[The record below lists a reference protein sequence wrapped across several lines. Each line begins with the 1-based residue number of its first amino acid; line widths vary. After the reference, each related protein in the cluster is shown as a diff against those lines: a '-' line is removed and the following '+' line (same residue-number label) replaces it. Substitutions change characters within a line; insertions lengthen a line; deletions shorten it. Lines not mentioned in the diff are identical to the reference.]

1 MVKELFTL
9 IRRYPIQLEYIEA
22 HTSKEDIHSYGND
35 KADKLAN
42 NSIGLIKCDKKYLE
56 IPFKNKDEAKINF
69 LSFESDVSKAMSK
82 GVFKK
87 NTASRLV
94 SRLSKK
100 VKNLK

>member
-1 MVKELFTL
+1 M
-9 IRRYPIQLEYIEA
+9 
-22 HTSKEDIHSYGND
+22 
-35 KADKLAN
+35 AN
-42 NSIGLIKCDKKYLE
+42 IKSAKKRILQTRKKTEFNRIIKSRVRTKIKKIFSLIKTKS
-56 IPFKNKDEAKINF
+56 KDDAKLNF
-69 LSFESDVSKAMSK
+69 LSFESDISKAMSK

>member
-1 MVKELFTL
+1 M
-9 IRRYPIQLEYIEA
+9 
-22 HTSKEDIHSYGND
+22 
-35 KADKLAN
+35 AN
-42 NSIGLIKCDKKYLE
+42 IKSAKKRILQTQKKTEFNRFIKSRVRTKIKKIFGLIKSE
-56 IPFKNKDEAKINF
+56 NKDEAKINF

>member
-1 MVKELFTL
+1 M
-9 IRRYPIQLEYIEA
+9 
-22 HTSKEDIHSYGND
+22 
-35 KADKLAN
+35 AN
-42 NSIGLIKCDKKYLE
+42 IKSAKKRILQTRKKTEINRFIKSRVRTKIKKIFSLIKS
-56 IPFKNKDEAKINF
+56 KNKDEAKLNF

-100 VKNLK
+100 VKNLN

>member
-1 MVKELFTL
+1 M
-9 IRRYPIQLEYIEA
+9 
-22 HTSKEDIHSYGND
+22 
-35 KADKLAN
+35 AN
-42 NSIGLIKCDKKYLE
+42 IKSAKKRILQTRKKTEFNRFIKSRVRTKIKKIFSLIKT
-56 IPFKNKDEAKINF
+56 KNKDEAKLNF

-100 VKNLK
+100 VKNLN

>member
-1 MVKELFTL
+1 M
-9 IRRYPIQLEYIEA
+9 
-22 HTSKEDIHSYGND
+22 
-35 KADKLAN
+35 AN
-42 NSIGLIKCDKKYLE
+42 IKSAKKRILQTRKRTEFNRFIKSRVRTKIKKIFSLIKS
-56 IPFKNKDEAKINF
+56 KNKDEAKLNF

-100 VKNLK
+100 VKNLN

>member
-1 MVKELFTL
+1 M
-9 IRRYPIQLEYIEA
+9 
-22 HTSKEDIHSYGND
+22 
-35 KADKLAN
+35 AN
-42 NSIGLIKCDKKYLE
+42 IKSAKKRILQTRKKTEFNRFIKSRVRTKIKKIFSLIKS
-56 IPFKNKDEAKINF
+56 KNKDEAKINF
-69 LSFESDVSKAMSK
+69 LSFESDVSKATSK

>member
-1 MVKELFTL
+1 M
-9 IRRYPIQLEYIEA
+9 
-22 HTSKEDIHSYGND
+22 
-35 KADKLAN
+35 AN
-42 NSIGLIKCDKKYLE
+42 IKSAKKRILQTRKKTEFNRFIKSRVRTKIKKIFSLIKS
-56 IPFKNKDEAKINF
+56 KNKDEARLNF

-100 VKNLK
+100 VKNLN

>member
-1 MVKELFTL
+1 M
-9 IRRYPIQLEYIEA
+9 
-22 HTSKEDIHSYGND
+22 
-35 KADKLAN
+35 AN
-42 NSIGLIKCDKKYLE
+42 IKSAKKRILQTRKKNEFNRFIKSRVRTKIKKIFSLIKT
-56 IPFKNKDEAKINF
+56 KNKDEAKLNF

-100 VKNLK
+100 VKTLN

>member
-1 MVKELFTL
+1 M
-9 IRRYPIQLEYIEA
+9 
-22 HTSKEDIHSYGND
+22 
-35 KADKLAN
+35 AN
-42 NSIGLIKCDKKYLE
+42 TKSAKKRILQTRKKTEFNRFIKSRVRTKIKKIFSLIKSKS
-56 IPFKNKDEAKINF
+56 KDEAKLNF

-100 VKNLK
+100 VKNLN

>member
-1 MVKELFTL
+1 MLLWLILNRQKKEYFRQKKKTEFNRF
-9 IRRYPIQLEYIEA
+9 IKSRVRTKIKKIF
-22 HTSKEDIHSYGND
+22 S
-35 KADKLAN
+35 
-42 NSIGLIKCDKKYLE
+42 LIKL
-56 IPFKNKDEAKINF
+56 KNKDEAKSNF

-100 VKNLK
+100 VKNLN

>member
-1 MVKELFTL
+1 MANIKSAKKRILQTRKKTEFNRFVKSRVRTKIKKIFSL
-9 IRRYPIQLEYIEA
+9 IE
-22 HTSKEDIHSYGND
+22 SKNI
-35 KADKLAN
+35 
-42 NSIGLIKCDKKYLE
+42 
-56 IPFKNKDEAKINF
+56 DEAKVNF

>member
-1 MVKELFTL
+1 MANIKSAKKR
-9 IRRYPIQLEYIEA
+9 IIQTRKKTEFNRFIKSRVR
-22 HTSKEDIHSYGND
+22 TKIKKIFS
-35 KADKLAN
+35 
-42 NSIGLIKCDKKYLE
+42 LIKL
-56 IPFKNKDEAKINF
+56 KNKDEAKLNF

-100 VKNLK
+100 VKNLN

>member
-1 MVKELFTL
+1 M
-9 IRRYPIQLEYIEA
+9 
-22 HTSKEDIHSYGND
+22 
-35 KADKLAN
+35 AN
-42 NSIGLIKCDKKYLE
+42 IKSAKKRILQTKKKTEFNRFIKSRVRTKIKKIFSLIKSKS
-56 IPFKNKDEAKINF
+56 KDEAKLNF

>member
-1 MVKELFTL
+1 M
-9 IRRYPIQLEYIEA
+9 
-22 HTSKEDIHSYGND
+22 
-35 KADKLAN
+35 AN
-42 NSIGLIKCDKKYLE
+42 IKSAKKRILQTQKKTEFNRFIKSRVRTKIKKIFGLIKS
-56 IPFKNKDEAKINF
+56 KNKDEAKIKF

>member
-1 MVKELFTL
+1 M
-9 IRRYPIQLEYIEA
+9 
-22 HTSKEDIHSYGND
+22 
-35 KADKLAN
+35 AN
-42 NSIGLIKCDKKYLE
+42 IKSAKKRILQTQKKTEFNRFIKSRVRTKIKKIFGLIKS
-56 IPFKNKDEAKINF
+56 KNKDEAKINF

-100 VKNLK
+100 VKNLN

>member
-1 MVKELFTL
+1 MANIKSAKKRILQTRKKTEFNRFVKSRVRTKIKKIF
-9 IRRYPIQLEYIEA
+9 
-22 HTSKEDIHSYGND
+22 S
-35 KADKLAN
+35 
-42 NSIGLIKCDKKYLE
+42 LIKS
-56 IPFKNKDEAKINF
+56 KNKDEAKVKF

>member
-1 MVKELFTL
+1 M
-9 IRRYPIQLEYIEA
+9 
-22 HTSKEDIHSYGND
+22 
-35 KADKLAN
+35 AN
-42 NSIGLIKCDKKYLE
+42 IKSAKKRILQTRKKTEFNRFIKSRVRTKIKKIFSLIKSKS
-56 IPFKNKDEAKINF
+56 KDEVRLNF

-100 VKNLK
+100 VKNLN

>member
-1 MVKELFTL
+1 M
-9 IRRYPIQLEYIEA
+9 
-22 HTSKEDIHSYGND
+22 
-35 KADKLAN
+35 AN
-42 NSIGLIKCDKKYLE
+42 TKSAKKRILQTRKKTEFNRFIKSRVRTKIKKIFSLIKSNNY
-56 IPFKNKDEAKINF
+56 DEAKLNF

-100 VKNLK
+100 VKNLN

>member
-1 MVKELFTL
+1 M
-9 IRRYPIQLEYIEA
+9 
-22 HTSKEDIHSYGND
+22 
-35 KADKLAN
+35 AN
-42 NSIGLIKCDKKYLE
+42 IKSAKKRILQTRKKTEFNRFIKSRVRTKIKKIFGLIKS
-56 IPFKNKDEAKINF
+56 KNKDEAKINF

-100 VKNLK
+100 VKNIN

>member
-1 MVKELFTL
+1 MANIKS
-9 IRRYPIQLEYIEA
+9 
-22 HTSKEDIHSYGND
+22 SKKRILQTRKKTEFNRFIKSRVRT
-35 KADKLAN
+35 KIKKIF
-42 NSIGLIKCDKKYLE
+42 SLIKTKS
-56 IPFKNKDEAKINF
+56 KDEAKLNF
-69 LSFESDVSKAMSK
+69 LSFESDISKAMSK

>member
-1 MVKELFTL
+1 M
-9 IRRYPIQLEYIEA
+9 
-22 HTSKEDIHSYGND
+22 
-35 KADKLAN
+35 AN
-42 NSIGLIKCDKKYLE
+42 IKSAKKRILQTQKKTE
-56 IPFKNKDEAKINF
+56 FNRFIKSRVRTKIKKIFGFIKSKNKDEAKINF

>member
-1 MVKELFTL
+1 MANIKSAKKRILQTRKKTEFNRFVKSRVRT
-9 IRRYPIQLEYIEA
+9 
-22 HTSKEDIHSYGND
+22 K
-35 KADKLAN
+35 
-42 NSIGLIKCDKKYLE
+42 IKKIFGFIKS
-56 IPFKNKDEAKINF
+56 KNKEEAKINF